1 MIHEQKKQN
10 VGLDFDVDVGYVC
23 ENPEPSSEFLSS
35 HIITEVLVSSA
46 TTSGNIC
53 SIPCAV
59 HYVTKKGKTGEKMK
73 DFLETQC
80 KILQICQSCQAEAPS
95 VENILG
101 EDAIDLCKSMCYD
114 CFNNKKVCDACKD
127 QGQTSYYPSLR
138 TRQKCTDAGKKC
150 IKVAVLACIID
161 CEEGNKKAMTE
172 MKENLEKGTVDPELA
187 LFVPLPD
194 TVHVGKS
201 LKARFANWYLKLS
214 NEREN
219 FSMLKTL

>member
-1 MIHEQKKQN
+1 MSKHMGLRDRPLVGNARTKRN
-10 VGLDFDVDVGYVC
+10 VGLDFEVDVAYVR
-23 ENPEPSSEFLSS
+23 ENPEPTPECLSN

-46 TTSGNIC
+46 TTLDNSC

-59 HYVTKKGKTGEKMK
+59 HYVTNKKGKTGEKMK

-80 KILQICQSCQAEAPS
+80 KILQICQSCQEEAPS
-95 VENILG
+95 VENVLN
-101 EDAIDLCKSMCYD
+101 EEAIDLCKSICDD
-114 CFNNKKVCDACKD
+114 CFSSKKVCDACKD

-138 TRQKCTDAGKKC
+138 TCKKCTDAGKKC

-172 MKENLEKGTVDPELA
+172 IKENLEKGTVDPQLA

-194 TVHVGKS
+194 SVHVGKS
-201 LKARFANWYLKLS
+201 LN
-214 NEREN
+214 
-219 FSMLKTL
+219 